1 MSFSAVGLDGPSS
14 RTIRVQVTDS
24 GGLTAIAQATV
35 SVQNVAPNVGAITA
49 SIDPLPVGS
58 NVAVNA
64 SFTDAGIPD
73 THTAQWIW
81 DDGATS
87 SGTVTEVNGSGSA
100 SGTHTFTVAGVYE
113 IRLTVTDDDGGANG
127 SVFQYVVIYDPQGGF
142 VTGGGWIDSPAGAYL
157 PDATLFGKA
166 NFGFVSKYQKGA
178 NVPTGNTEFHFKA
191 GDFNFHS
198 TAYDWLVVAGHKA
211 QYKGSGKVNGA
222 GDYAFLLTAVDGQ
235 QSGGGGIDKFRIKI
249 WDKVTGGV
257 IYDNKRGASDDIDS
271 TDPQAI
277 SGGSI
282 VIHKT
287 DK

>member
-1 MSFSAVGLDGPSS
+1 MRENAKLFRALLLEPLELRAVFSAVGLDGPSS

-73 THTAQWIW
+73 THPAQWIW

-157 PDATLFGKA
+157 PDATLFDLGGLHA
-166 NFGFVSKYQKGA
+166 ELEDLLGVS
-178 NVPTGNTEFHFKA
+178 V
-191 GDFNFHS
+191 D
-198 TAYDWLVVAGHKA
+198 
-211 QYKGSGKVNGA
+211 
-222 GDYAFLLTAVDGQ
+222 LLTPGDLPPRMRERVLTEAVP
-235 QSGGGGIDKFRIKI
+235 
-249 WDKVTGGV
+249 V
-257 IYDNKRGASDDIDS
+257 
-271 TDPQAI
+271 
-277 SGGSI
+277 
-282 VIHKT
+282 
-287 DK
+287 